1 MRFKRFKICG
11 LVFGAVFTKNFGQF
25 VFFFLRSLAAQ
36 HCPVIEPRNVFAC
49 KVISEVGRAENYG
62 SVNLLHVIAT

>member
-1 MRFKRFKICG
+1 
-11 LVFGAVFTKNFGQF
+11 
-25 VFFFLRSLAAQ
+25 LAAQ
-36 HCPVIEPRNVFAC
+36 HCPIVEPRNVFAC